1 MLERK
6 RGTVDSIFI
15 LHNVINTFM
24 EKGNNLYTCFIDF
37 SKAFDNVVHDN
48 PWYKLL
54 KIGIRGKIFN
64 ILENIKTRLFCDGVK
79 SKPFYC
85 QLGVRQGECLS
96 PFLFAMYI
104 NYLYLSASNSG
115 ITASH
120 MKMFLLL
127 YDDDI
132 AIFVDS
138 AEELQSEINT
148 LYAYSDRWK
157 LLILPNHML
166 LFLKMVEWILRKDLC
181 MLWWNYCCDKKPIP
195 RSVICIVWV
204 IPPSSG
210 HFVRSS

>member
-1 MLERK
+1 M
-6 RGTVDSIFI
+6 
-15 LHNVINTFM
+15 
-24 EKGNNLYTCFIDF
+24 
-37 SKAFDNVVHDN
+37 HDN
-48 PWYKLL
+48 LWYKLL

-64 ILENIKTRLFCDGVK
+64 ILENIK
-79 SKPFYC
+79 Y
-85 QLGVRQGECLS
+85 LS

-127 YDDDI
+127 YADDI

-148 LYAYSDRWK
+148 LYAYNDRWE

-166 LFLKMVEWILRKDLC
+166 FLKKVEWILRKDGC
-181 MLWWNYCCDKKPIP
+181 MLWWNYCCNKKPIP
-195 RSVICIVWV
+195 RSVICILWV